1 MMKVL
6 IKDEESRLY
15 AGYQGGWT
23 DCAIEARDYCMSLH
37 ARSEALKLN
46 LKKFSVLFYFPESDY
61 KIVVC
66 ESSSG

>member
-23 DCAIEARDYCMSLH
+23 DCALEARDYCMSLH

-46 LKKFSVLFYFPESDY
+46 LKKFSVQ
-61 KIVVC
+61 
-66 ESSSG
+66 